1 MLTSSALPAAA
12 EVICQHAETEKF
24 TVKKFATGM
33 QVDGVL
39 ASIILDDFFD
49 VGESMMKAEPAI
61 QKLCK
66 DFGIPSMDHVAIDT
80 WPSEH
85 LQSPSQPFL

>member
-1 MLTSSALPAAA
+1 M
-12 EVICQHAETEKF
+12 
-24 TVKKFATGM
+24 
-33 QVDGVL
+33 L

-85 LQSPSQPFL
+85 LQSPSQPCFFDTNNWVPPLPRKHNVAPRLQGLA